1 MSTGTQD
8 FDEEFD
14 LVIVGSGDGG
24 MTAALAAAEEGLSV
38 LVVEKAKKF
47 GGSTGISGGGVWLPN
62 NPTLRRR
69 GHDDSRQSIHRYLDL
84 LTAGR
89 VPGEGPEAFIATG
102 PTTLAMLD

>member
-8 FDEEFD
+8 FDEEFY
-14 LVIVGSGDGG
+14 LVIVVSGGGG

-47 GGSTGISGGGVWLPN
+47 GGSTGISGGGVWIPN

-69 GHDDSRQSIHRYLDL
+69 GHDDSRQSIRRYLRSEER
-84 LTAGR
+84 R
-89 VPGEGPEAFIATG
+89 VGKDCCSTCRYRGWPYH
-102 PTTLAMLD
+102 